1 MGGHDMKEGRTA
13 TTYILLLLLISIFAG
28 IAAADATFYSGSS
41 ISTSTSASVVGTI
54 NETVSMTKTTLGGEI
69 EKTELTNSYT
79 SVNPFGLSW
88 RSHLSANSDGESAWV
103 DYTRTGD
110 LPRLTWRQSFRK

>member
-1 MGGHDMKEGRTA
+1 MKQGRTV
-13 TTYILLLLLISIFAG
+13 TIYILLLSLICIFAG

-54 NETVSMTKTTLGGEI
+54 NETVSMTKTTLGGAI
-69 EKTELTNSYT
+69 EKTELTDSYT

-110 LPRLTWRQSFRK
+110 LPRLSWRQSFRK